1 MVANLIRPNRDPR
14 IFQNPEHGI
23 TKNLISRL
31 LGFLKAYRRLL
42 SKALNPISRPK
53 HLTGFVANVAD
64 VWILLQIF
72 VLESFASEISG
83 NSARYV
89 GIRFQLG
96 PFSTNTLPRM

>member
-42 SKALNPISRPK
+42 PKALNPISRPK
-53 HLTGFVANVAD
+53 HLTGLVANVAD
-64 VWILLQIF
+64 VWIILQIVF
-72 VLESFASEISG
+72 KVTNKNCVIFDRWSSLEFAS
-83 NSARYV
+83 R
-89 GIRFQLG
+89 
-96 PFSTNTLPRM
+96 